1 MAYENALLEVAD
13 GIATLTVSR
22 PKVLNALSRAAVAD
36 LTAAVASIAQDR
48 SVRAL
53 ILTGAGEKA
62 FVAGADVAEM
72 SRMNPTDAL
81 AFAEAGHRLGDAIEA
96 LAIPSLAAVNGY
108 ALGGGCE
115 LAMTCDLIYASANAR
130 FGQPEVNLGVIPG
143 FGGTSRLVRRIGL
156 HRARE
161 LLFTGDTVE
170 APRAMAL
177 GLVLE
182 VLPQERLLPHCR
194 DLAMKIARK
203 GPLAVAQLKRVL
215 RSGADLS
222 LDAANALERQAFA
235 GLFGSHDQKEGMAA
249 LLEKRA
255 PQFKGE

>member
-1 MAYENALLEVAD
+1 MAYENALLEIAD

-22 PKVLNALSRAAVAD
+22 PKVLNALSRGAVAD
-36 LTAAVASIAQDR
+36 LTAALASVASDR
-48 SVRAL
+48 SIRAL

-62 FVAGADVAEM
+62 FVAGADVGEM
-72 SRMNPTDAL
+72 LGMSPSDAL
-81 AFAEAGHRLGDAIEA
+81 AFAEAGHRLGTAIEA
-96 LAIPSLAAVNGY
+96 LVVPTIAAVNGF

-143 FGGTSRLVRRIGL
+143 FGGTARLVRRIGL
-156 HRARE
+156 PRARE
-161 LLFTGDTVE
+161 WLFTGEVVD
-170 APRAMAL
+170 AARANAL

-182 VLPQERLLPHCR
+182 VLPQDKLLPHCR
-194 DLAMKIARK
+194 EVAKKIAGK
-203 GPLAVAQLKRVL
+203 GSLAIAQLKRVI
-215 RSGADLS
+215 RTGADLP

-249 LLEKRA
+249 LLEKR
-255 PQFKGE
+255 PPRFTGE